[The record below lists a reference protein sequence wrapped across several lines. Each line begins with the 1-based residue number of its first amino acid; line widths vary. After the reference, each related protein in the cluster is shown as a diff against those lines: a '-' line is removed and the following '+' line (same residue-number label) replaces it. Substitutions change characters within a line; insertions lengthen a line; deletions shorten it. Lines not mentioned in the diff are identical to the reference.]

1 MVFHCQQSRLFTVE
15 LPSLVNKVYF
25 DKSLEYVLFILVF
38 NFYEKFPDAVLS
50 YPKPGNMLVYNKNK
64 EALLATR
71 LVHLSHFD
79 DKVSVVSEDGVR
91 FPVSRQLFSFFT
103 GHLTEGCDAI
113 LAPVSSQALA
123 AIVHGVFVRPGEM
136 HDKFEFSEEAKT
148 LGMEVKNNFVVEG
161 NNDEETV
168 ETGELIM
175 HQLKVKNFNQSAS
188 LKSEN
193 LKDIERVNHKN
204 TESNKVIKLKEN
216 QEERIHT
223 IVTTASKKTEDEDV
237 SFSSDSG
244 NNKKIKLFRK
254 MGRPSFRKVL
264 RGDPIIEWT
273 YNEDGTKIPTNLTC
287 QVCGKLFKVN
297 TARMR
302 KWTHAYNKHFDGHD
316 MDMIC
321 GCDLKLVTANSRRI
335 HFRVVHQGY
344 VQCKLCHEVFASEKK
359 LESHTS
365 SFHIKCDICPF
376 MSRSGTYGMKQH
388 SKAHY
393 NMETRQLKS
402 KESGFKCED
411 AECDKVFHDKGSRN
425 AHFQRVHVIKECHLC
440 GVKVKQL
447 KQHNDSVHRSDSEK
461 LFHCDQCGKGFSV
474 KHTLSEHVKVD
485 HEGLRYHCRYSN
497 CDKKDQEYRDS
508 SNRLAHERKRHG
520 GVWKETK

>member
-1 MVFHCQQSRLFTVE
+1 MFFVD
-15 LPSLVNKVYF
+15 LPSFENKVYF
-25 DKSLEYVLFILVF
+25 DNSLEYVLFILVF
-38 NFYEKFPDAVLS
+38 NFYEKFPDAVFS
-50 YPKPGNMLVYNKNK
+50 YSKPGNMLVYNKNM

-71 LVHLSHFD
+71 LLHLSHFD

-103 GHLTEGCDAI
+103 GHTTEGCDAI

-123 AIVHGVFVRPGEM
+123 AIVHGVLVRPGEIY
-136 HDKFEFSEEAKT
+136 DKFEFSEEAET
-148 LGMEVKNNFVVEG
+148 LGMEVKNDEG
-161 NNDEETV
+161 KNDEEAV
-168 ETGELIM
+168 EDGEMIM
-175 HQLKVKNFNQSAS
+175 HQLKVNNLNPSAS

-193 LKDIERVNHKN
+193 LKRRESDDYKN

-216 QEERIHT
+216 QEERIDST
-223 IVTTASKKTEDEDV
+223 IVTTASKKTEDGDV

-244 NNKKIKLFRK
+244 DNKKIKLFHK

-273 YNEDGTKIPTNLTC
+273 YNEDGSKIPRNLTC
-287 QVCGKLFKVN
+287 QVCGKLIKVN
-297 TARMR
+297 AARIR
-302 KWTHAYNKHFDGHD
+302 KWAEAYNKHFDGHE

-321 GCDLKLVTANSRRI
+321 GCGLKLVTANSRRI

-344 VQCKLCHEVFASEKK
+344 VQCTLCHEVFASEIK
-359 LESHTS
+359 LKSHTS
-365 SFHIKCDICPF
+365 SFHIKCDKCPF
-376 MSRSGTYGMKQH
+376 MSSRGTYGMKQH

-393 NMETRQLKS
+393 NKETLDLKS
-402 KESGFKCED
+402 KELKESVFKCED

-425 AHFQRVHVIKECHLC
+425 AHFQKVHVIEECHLC

-447 KQHNDSVHRSDSEK
+447 KQHNDRVHRSDSEK
-461 LFHCDQCGKGFSV
+461 PFHCDQCGKGFSE
-474 KHTLSEHVKVD
+474 KHMLSEHVKVD

-497 CDKKDQEYRDS
+497 CDKKDQEYRDRC
-508 SNRLAHERKRHG
+508 NRSAHERKMHG
-520 GVWKETK
+520 EVWKETQTK